1 MSLWKCFLSAAVIIA
16 ITSCG
21 GTSQSEKRVSELRD
35 SLLLY
40 MDSLR
45 VVQKN
50 WTFNALSPVVKMQ
63 RDEVSLGDT
72 CFANVYLSAYN
83 IGKNGFRFEE
93 PKLSLSARPSGESSP
108 NVFEHDGLWS
118 IAFKPEALGEDSLT
132 GKIQITTPG
141 TMKPAEL
148 TFTTQFLV
156 RPK

>member
-1 MSLWKCFLSAAVIIA
+1 MSLWKCFLTAVVAIA

-21 GTSQSEKRVSELRD
+21 GTAQSEKRVSELRD
-35 SLLLY
+35 SLHLY

-63 RDEVSLGDT
+63 RDEVRLGDT
-72 CFANVYLSAYN
+72 CFAHVYLSAYN
-83 IGKNGFRFEE
+83 IGENGFRFQE

-108 NVFEHDGLWS
+108 KVFEHDGLWS
-118 IAFKPEALGEDSLT
+118 IAFKPEVLGEDSLA
-132 GKIQITTPG
+132 GKIKIATPG

-148 TFTTQFLV
+148 TFTTHFIV